1 MPDVKKKKDDG
12 ADKLIEEE
20 TAEIGNVNQVS
31 VKIRFSFLRE
41 TFNSIRAT
49 QPPIIVSFRQIKA
62 SVVFSYVKSLGVVAA
77 VVTILGYV
85 LHNVATVYSNI
96 WLSGECFFQLLLL
109 S

>member
-20 TAEIGNVNQVS
+20 TAEIGNVNHIF
-31 VKIRFSFLRE
+31 VKIRFSCLRV
-41 TFNSIRAT
+41 TFNGIRAA
-49 QPPIIVSFRQIKA
+49 QSPIIVSFRQIKA

-77 VVTILGYV
+77 VATILGYV

-96 WLSGECFFQLLLL
+96 WLSGECFFQLVL
-109 S
+109 SS